1 MKLSDVPL
9 HKSVTISK
17 KNLPKLPEGFE
28 RTFLG
33 YPQEGA
39 IAQYRGPNVLHVHE
53 YTTHWVVHRDSGDP
67 RTLEG
72 AILHLVH
79 DAPEI
84 PISIVAAGISGFV
97 AGKITY
103 ELRKDDSSDATTEA
117 IIVGGIVAAGF
128 GLLTYF
134 LVKGK

>member
-9 HKSVTISK
+9 HKIVIISK

-33 YPQEGA
+33 YPQQSA
-39 IAQYRGPNVLHVHE
+39 IAQYRGPNALHVHE
-53 YTTHWVVHRDSGDP
+53 YTTHWAVHRDSGDP

-84 PISIVAAGISGFV
+84 PISIVTAGISGFV